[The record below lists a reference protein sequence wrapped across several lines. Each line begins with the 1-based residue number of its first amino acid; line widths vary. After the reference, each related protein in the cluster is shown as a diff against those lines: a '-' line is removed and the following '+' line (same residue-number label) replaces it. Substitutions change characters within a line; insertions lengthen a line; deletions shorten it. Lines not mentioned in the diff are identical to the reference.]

1 VALKCSN
8 NFSFKNIRQEQIKMH
23 CKLYFELQ
31 NTQNTNQRSKNKND
45 MYNKDML
52 TNGQKL
58 FSTEL

>member
-8 NFSFKNIRQEQIKMH
+8 NFSFKNIRQEKIKMH
-23 CKLYFELQ
+23 FKLYILSCK
-31 NTQNTNQRSKNKND
+31 TQNTNQRSKNKND